1 MNTNLKRK
9 KIAYVT
15 GTRAD
20 FGLMTPIL
28 ETIEK
33 SKSLDLQLFATG
45 IHLMSQFGQTIKEV
59 VRRFPQT
66 IPVVATFKSDD
77 RLGMASFSSK
87 FLSQV
92 IKVFNKFKPDL
103 VLVLGDRAEMLCAA
117 VACLYLGIPVGHI
130 HGGEKTM
137 TVDEVARH
145 AITKLSHIHF
155 AATKE
160 AARRIAHL
168 GEEKWRI
175 HVVGAP
181 ALDVIRNEKLP
192 SRNVLFRHL
201 GLDPQKKVILVT
213 QHPVSEEVEKSAEQM
228 RTILKAVKVFNLP
241 VVVIYPNADAGG
253 RKIIAE
259 INKERNNPS
268 FYIFPSLEY
277 RKFLA
282 LEREAAVWVGN
293 SSGAII
299 EAASFKTP
307 VVNIGKR
314 QWGRS
319 GGKNIINVDYDEKEI
334 MTAIRKCLFN
344 RSFLNSLA
352 ALQNRW
358 GDGKT
363 TSRVVKIL
371 EELDINS
378 KLLFKQIVY

>member
-1 MNTNLKRK
+1 MLKNKK
-9 KIAYVT
+9 KIAYLT

-28 ETIEK
+28 EAIER
-33 SKSLDLQLFATG
+33 SKLLDLQLFATG

-59 VRRFPQT
+59 VRRFPQV
-66 IPVVATFKSDD
+66 IPVAATFQSDD

-87 FLSQV
+87 FLSRV
-92 IKVFNKFKPDL
+92 TKVFNKFKPDL
-103 VLVLGDRAEMLCAA
+103 VLVLGDRVEMLCAA

-130 HGGEKTM
+130 HGGEKTT
-137 TVDEVARH
+137 TVDEAARH
-145 AITKLSHIHF
+145 AFTKLSHIHF

-160 AARRIAHL
+160 AAQRIARL

-181 ALDVIRNEKLP
+181 ALDVIRKEELP
-192 SRNVLFRHL
+192 SRNALFRYL
-201 GLDPQKKVILVT
+201 GLDPKKEFILVI

-228 RTILKAVKVFNLP
+228 RTTLKAVKVFNLP
-241 VVVIYPNADAGG
+241 TVVIYPNADAGE

-259 INKERNNPS
+259 INKERNNPL
-268 FYIFPSLEY
+268 FHIFPSLEY

-299 EAASFKTP
+299 ESASFKTP

-314 QWGRS
+314 QWGRPA
-319 GGKNIINVDYDEKEI
+319 GKNVINVDYDQKEI
-334 MTAIRKCLFN
+334 VAAIRKCLFDQ
-344 RSFLNSLA
+344 SFLNSLTT
-352 ALQNRW
+352 LQNRW

-363 TSRVVKIL
+363 GPRVVKIL
-371 EELDINS
+371 EELEINS

>member
-1 MNTNLKRK
+1 MNMNLKRK

-28 ETIEK
+28 EAIEK
-33 SKSLDLQLFATG
+33 SKLLDLQLFATG
-45 IHLMSQFGQTIKEV
+45 IHLMPELGQTIKEV
-59 VRRFPQT
+59 IRRFPQT
-66 IPVVATFKSDD
+66 IPVAATFKSDD
-77 RLGMASFSSK
+77 RLGMASFCSE

-92 IKVFNKFKPDL
+92 IKVFNKFKPNL

-130 HGGEKTM
+130 HGGEKTT
-137 TVDEVARH
+137 TVDEAARH

-160 AARRIAHL
+160 AAQRIARL

-175 HVVGAP
+175 QVVGAP
-181 ALDVIRNEKLP
+181 ALDVIRKEKLP
-192 SRNVLFRHL
+192 SRNALFRHL
-201 GLDPQKKVILVT
+201 GLDPQKKVILVI
-213 QHPVSEEVEKSAEQM
+213 QHPVNEEIDKAAQQM
-228 RTILKAVKVFNLP
+228 KEALAVIKTFNLP
-241 VVVIYPNADAGG
+241 VVIIYPHADAGG
-253 RKIIAE
+253 RRMIKE
-259 INKERNNPS
+259 INKEKNNRL
-268 FYIFPSLEY
+268 FHIFPSLEY

-299 EAASFKTP
+299 ESASFKTP

-314 QWGRS
+314 QWGRP
-319 GGKNIINVDYDEKEI
+319 GGKNVINVGYDQKEI
-334 MTAIRKCLFN
+334 ATAIRKCLFDQ
-344 RSFLNSLA
+344 SFLNSLTT
-352 ALQNRW
+352 LQNRW

-363 TSRVVKIL
+363 GPRVVKIL
-371 EELDINS
+371 EELQINS